1 MKGKAYLPFQSV
13 VLVNAY
19 PGFTF
24 ELPSLL
30 FPGPRLLGY
39 GAFPVPLSRGGLRWH
54 KSTSSQE
61 VCDLRHTKSIDI
73 LDSRYQIAYHDCEG
87 RLAAILRH

>member
-39 GAFPVPLSRGGLRWH
+39 GRCHDLLSTRGTLANTKQQTH
-54 KSTSSQE
+54 YVISVTKVKI
-61 VCDLRHTKSIDI
+61 VC
-73 LDSRYQIAYHDCEG
+73 
-87 RLAAILRH
+87 